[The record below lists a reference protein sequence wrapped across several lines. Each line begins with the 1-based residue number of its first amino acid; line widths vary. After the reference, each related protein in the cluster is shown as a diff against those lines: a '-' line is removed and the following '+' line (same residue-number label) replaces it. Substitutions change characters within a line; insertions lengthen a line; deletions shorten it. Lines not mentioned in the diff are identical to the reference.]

1 MNVPT
6 FGGAAVDDADTC
18 PICAL
23 TAEAIEAMSDGAA
36 RALCSDERRW
46 CLLHVARALAMRRPG
61 SPTGCDL
68 LRELTRE

>member
-1 MNVPT
+1 
-6 FGGAAVDDADTC
+6 VDDADTC

-23 TAEAIEAMSDGAA
+23 TAEAIDAMGDEAA

-46 CLLHVARALAMRRPG
+46 CLLHVARALAIRRPAA
-61 SPTGCDL
+61 PTGREM